1 MDDNIQEVFQQ
12 CLERLE
18 EGRSLEEC
26 LAQFPEEA
34 GELEPLLQTALTARG
49 QFALGI
55 STAARAR
62 LRNRVMGEWDRR
74 HQRRRWPQPWTFL
87 PVPQFS
93 LRAAT
98 VAASLVLAVALSGAG
113 TVAAAGGAV
122 PGDRLYPVKE
132 LREEAQLW
140 FAWSP
145 EAKVEMYTHLVKQ
158 RAREVQELAAQE
170 EVRSQAISQALDRM
184 NRHLAALNAVVEENA
199 RRQRLDP
206 TAVDAGFLEALQHSA
221 QGQQSAQI
229 ALEETL
235 AEAPSKS
242 QPGLG
247 EALDAIQ
254 RAQERVRAAAAAAGQ
269 AGSESDR

>member
-1 MDDNIQEVFQQ
+1 MENKIQEVLQQ

-18 EGRSLEEC
+18 EGRSMEEC

-34 GELEPLLQTALTARG
+34 DRLEPLLQTALTARG
-49 QFALGI
+49 QFAVGI
-55 STAARAR
+55 SAATRVR
-62 LRNRVMGEWDRR
+62 LRHRVMGEWDRR
-74 HQRRRWPQPWTFL
+74 HQPRHRPQHWTF
-87 PVPQFS
+87 PVPLFS

-98 VAASLVLAVALSGAG
+98 VAASVVLAVVLSGAG

-170 EVRSQAISQALDRM
+170 EARSQAISLALDRL
-184 NRHLAALNAVVEENA
+184 NRHLAALNTVIEEKA
-199 RRQRLDP
+199 RQQRLDP
-206 TAVDAGFLEALQHSA
+206 TAIDAGFLEALQHSA

-229 ALEETL
+229 ALEATL
-235 AEAPSKS
+235 AEAPSKD

-254 RAQERVRAAAAAAGQ
+254 QAQARVRAAAAAAGQ
-269 AGSESDR
+269 AGPERDR